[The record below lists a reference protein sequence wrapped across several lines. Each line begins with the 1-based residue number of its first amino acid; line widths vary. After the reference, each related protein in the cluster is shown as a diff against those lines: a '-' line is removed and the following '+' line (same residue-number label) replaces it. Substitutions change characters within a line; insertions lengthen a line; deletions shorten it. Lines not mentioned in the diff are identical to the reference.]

1 MKKKIQFLK
10 MSGAGNDFI
19 MVDNRDGLYS
29 LSLQK
34 KNIADLC
41 RRGLSVGADGLIEIR
56 NDPEEEH
63 AFAMKYYNSDGGVAE
78 MCGNGARCICCFAVD
93 LGIARSGV
101 EFLFSS
107 DAGIH
112 RGLVTGKN
120 EARVWLTEPVLYFTE
135 KSIRTDREINTG
147 FADTGVPHAVVF
159 TDDLEDGSFEE
170 NASILRSHPEFGS
183 RGANVN
189 WVSVLDDGSMSM
201 RTFERGVEAETLAC
215 GTGAVASALIASE
228 RFDSITLPV
237 RIVARSGLTLTV
249 GRDSMGWWLQ
259 GEARIVYRAE
269 IVI

>member
-1 MKKKIQFLK
+1 MRKRMNFLK

-29 LSLQK
+29 SRLQK
-34 KNIADLC
+34 KDISDLC

-63 AFAMKYYNSDGGVAE
+63 AFAMKYYNSDGGAAE

-93 LGIARSGV
+93 LGIVRSGI

-107 DAGIH
+107 DAGVH
-112 RGLVTGKN
+112 CGLVTGES
-120 EARVWLTEPVLYFTE
+120 EARIWLTEPVLYFTG
-135 KSIRTDREINTG
+135 KPVRTDIEINTG

-170 NASILRSHPEFGS
+170 NAPRLRSHSLFGAK
-183 RGANVN
+183 GANVN
-189 WVSVLDDGSMSM
+189 WVSVLDDGSMRM

-228 RFDSITLPV
+228 RFESITLPV
-237 RIVARSGLTLTV
+237 RIGVRSGLILTV
-249 GRDSMGWWLQ
+249 GRDSRGWWLQ
-259 GEARIVYRAE
+259 GEARIIYRAE
-269 IVI
+269 TVT